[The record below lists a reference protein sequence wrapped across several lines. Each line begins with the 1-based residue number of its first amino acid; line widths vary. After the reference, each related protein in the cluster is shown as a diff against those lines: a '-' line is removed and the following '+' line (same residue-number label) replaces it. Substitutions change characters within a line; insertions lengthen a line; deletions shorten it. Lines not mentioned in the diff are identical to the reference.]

1 MSSIHPD
8 AHQIHE
14 RFLELSPWTRFDEWT
29 GIFIEVDH
37 ATTSATSSGF
47 HFTAQE
53 NKQLVCAFFGQGRNS
68 DYQLMI
74 LRGHDPCR
82 RYLQYRSGEW
92 IPEFGLDFA
101 TSDAI
106 QVGIIDDNIE
116 TDESCKPGQPPEPL
130 RMDEKRVLYEVLDAI
145 NTVVSLVDQEK
156 LPMLGE
162 TEDFCYHLWKV
173 GKGWRAEVTEFP
185 EEQFLKYDPIEIQ
198 DARLKRIKAAG
209 LLTDGVWEASS
220 FFLPATRFQG
230 DQEVFVQCAG
240 IAESAT
246 GLLGLV
252 TLEAH
257 ADPEHELAEA
267 LIGSIEKQKRIPLF
281 FIVKEEK
288 AAERLLPILSYLGI
302 HVRLRKRLREL
313 EHIRDQ
319 MIESFP
325 EDEEEDEDSSRE

>member
-1 MSSIHPD
+1 MSAIHPD
-8 AHQIHE
+8 ARKIHE

-29 GIFIEVDH
+29 GIFIEVDS
-37 ATTSATSSGF
+37 AASSATSSGF
-47 HFTAQE
+47 NFNPQE
-53 NKQLVCAFFGQGRNS
+53 NKQLVCAFFGEGRES
-68 DYQLMI
+68 DFKLLI

-101 TSDAI
+101 TTDAI
-106 QVGIIDDNIE
+106 QVAITEDNIDG
-116 TDESCKPGQPPEPL
+116 DESCKPGQPPEPL
-130 RMDEKRVLYEVLDAI
+130 RVDEKRILYEVLDAI
-145 NTVVSLVDQEK
+145 NVAVSLVDEEK

-162 TEDFCYHLWKV
+162 TEDYCYHLWKV
-173 GKGWRAEVTEFP
+173 GKSWKAEVAEFP
-185 EEQFLKYDPIEIQ
+185 DEQFRKYDPIQIQ
-198 DARLKRIKAAG
+198 EARLKRIQAAG

-240 IAESAT
+240 IAESPT

-257 ADPEHELAEA
+257 ADPEQELAEA
-267 LIGSIEKQKRIPLF
+267 LIGSIEKQKRIPQF

-288 AAERLLPILSYLGI
+288 AAERLLPILSFLGI

-313 EHIRDQ
+313 EHIREQ

-325 EDEEEDEDSSRE
+325 EDEEESSDR

>member
-1 MSSIHPD
+1 MNQSSTSPD
-8 AHQIHE
+8 QILE
-14 RFLELSPWTRFDEWT
+14 RFLELAPWTRFDEWT
-29 GIFIEVDH
+29 GIFIEVTDPSNSEE
-37 ATTSATSSGF
+37 TQT
-47 HFTAQE
+47 
-53 NKQLVCAFFGQGRNS
+53 VCAFFGEDQS
-68 DYQLMI
+68 SEFKLLI
-74 LRGHDPCR
+74 LRGHDPCY

-101 TSDAI
+101 TTDAI
-106 QVGIIDDNIE
+106 RIGISDDNIDS
-116 TDESCKPGQPPEPL
+116 DESCKPGQPAEPL
-130 RMDEKRVLYEVLDAI
+130 RMDEKKILYEVLDAI
-145 NTVVSLVDQEK
+145 NTAVMMVDEEK

-173 GKGWRAEVTEFP
+173 GKTWRAEVSEFP
-185 EEQFLKYDPIEIQ
+185 EEQFKKYDAIEIQ
-198 DARLKRIKAAG
+198 EARLKRIKAAG
-209 LLTDGVWEASS
+209 LLCDGVWEASS
-220 FFLPATRFQG
+220 FYLPATRFQG

-240 IAESAT
+240 IAESQT

-267 LIGSIEKQKRIPLF
+267 LIGSIEKQKRIPQF

-288 AAERLLPILSYLGI
+288 AAERLLPILNHLGI
-302 HVRLRKRLREL
+302 HIRLRKRLREL

-325 EDEEEDEDSSRE
+325 EDEESEE

>member
-1 MSSIHPD
+1 MSKNISSPD
-8 AHQIHE
+8 QIHE
-14 RFLELSPWTRFDEWT
+14 RFLELAPWTRFDEWT
-29 GIFIEVDH
+29 GIFIEMDDPKSPDH
-37 ATTSATSSGF
+37 K
-47 HFTAQE
+47 E
-53 NKQLVCAFFGQGRNS
+53 LLCAFFGEDQAS
-68 DYQLMI
+68 DFRLLI
-74 LRGHDPCR
+74 LRGNDPCR

-101 TSDAI
+101 TTDAI
-106 QVGIIDDNIE
+106 RIGITDENIDS
-116 TDESCKPGQPPEPL
+116 DESCKPGQPPEPL
-130 RMDEKRVLYEVLDAI
+130 RTDEKKMLYDVLDAI
-145 NTVVSLVDQEK
+145 NTTVALVDEEK

-173 GKGWRAEVTEFP
+173 GNSWRAEVSEFP
-185 EEQFLKYDPIEIQ
+185 EEQFRKYDAIEIQ
-198 DARLKRIKAAG
+198 EARLKRIKAAG

-240 IAESAT
+240 VAESAS

-281 FIVKEEK
+281 FVVKEEK

-313 EHIRDQ
+313 EHIREQ

-325 EDEEEDEDSSRE
+325 EEDEDSTDQ

>member
-1 MSSIHPD
+1 MSNLAPSPD
-8 AHQIHE
+8 KILE
-14 RFLELSPWTRFDEWT
+14 RFLELAPWTRFDEWT
-29 GIFIEVDH
+29 GIFVEVSDPSKPDE
-37 ATTSATSSGF
+37 TQT
-47 HFTAQE
+47 
-53 NKQLVCAFFGQGRNS
+53 VCAFFGEDQAS
-68 DYQLMI
+68 DFKLLI
-74 LRGHDPCR
+74 LRGHDPCY

-101 TSDAI
+101 TTDAI
-106 QVGIIDDNIE
+106 RVGITDENIE
-116 TDESCKPGQPPEPL
+116 VDESCKPGQPAEPL
-130 RMDEKRVLYEVLDAI
+130 RMDEKRTLYEVLDAI
-145 NTVVSLVDQEK
+145 NTAVALVDEEK
-156 LPMLGE
+156 LPILGE

-173 GKGWRAEVTEFP
+173 GKTWRAEVSEFP
-185 EEQFLKYDPIEIQ
+185 DEQFKKYDAIEIQ
-198 DARLKRIKAAG
+198 EARLKRIKAAG
-209 LLTDGVWEASS
+209 LLSDGVWEASS
-220 FFLPATRFQG
+220 FYLPATRFQG

-240 IAESAT
+240 IAEASN

-267 LIGSIEKQKRIPLF
+267 LIGSIEKQKRIPQF

-288 AAERLLPILSYLGI
+288 AAERLLPILTHLGI

-325 EDEEEDEDSSRE
+325 EEDDENEGSES

>member
-1 MSSIHPD
+1 MSKNISSPD
-8 AHQIHE
+8 QIHE
-14 RFLELSPWTRFDEWT
+14 RFLELAPWTRFDEWT
-29 GIFIEVDH
+29 GIFIEMDDPKSPDH
-37 ATTSATSSGF
+37 K
-47 HFTAQE
+47 E
-53 NKQLVCAFFGQGRNS
+53 LLCAFFGEDQGS
-68 DYQLMI
+68 DFRLLI
-74 LRGHDPCR
+74 LRGNDPCR

-101 TSDAI
+101 TTDAI
-106 QVGIIDDNIE
+106 RIGITDENIDS
-116 TDESCKPGQPPEPL
+116 DESCKPGQPPEPL
-130 RMDEKRVLYEVLDAI
+130 RTDEKKMLYDVLDAI
-145 NTVVSLVDQEK
+145 NTTVALVDEEK

-173 GKGWRAEVTEFP
+173 GNSWRAEVSEFP
-185 EEQFLKYDPIEIQ
+185 EEQFRKYDAIEIQ
-198 DARLKRIKAAG
+198 EARLKRIKAAG

-240 IAESAT
+240 VAESAS

-281 FIVKEEK
+281 FVVKEEK

-313 EHIRDQ
+313 EHIREQ

-325 EDEEEDEDSSRE
+325 EEDEDSTDQ

>member
-1 MSSIHPD
+1 MNPQSPAPD
-8 AHQIHE
+8 QIIE
-14 RFLELSPWTRFDEWT
+14 RFLELAPWTRFDEWT
-29 GIFIEVDH
+29 GIFIEVTDPSN
-37 ATTSATSSGF
+37 AEETQT
-47 HFTAQE
+47 
-53 NKQLVCAFFGQGRNS
+53 VCAFFGEDQAS
-68 DYQLMI
+68 DFKLLI
-74 LRGHDPCR
+74 LRGHDPCY

-101 TSDAI
+101 TTDAI
-106 QVGIIDDNIE
+106 KVGITEDDIDS
-116 TDESCKPGQPPEPL
+116 DESCKPGQPPEPL
-130 RMDEKRVLYEVLDAI
+130 RTDEKKILYEVLDAI
-145 NTVVSLVDQEK
+145 NTAVTMVDEEK

-173 GKGWRAEVTEFP
+173 SKSWRAEVSEFP
-185 EEQFLKYDPIEIQ
+185 DEQFKKYDAIEIQ
-198 DARLKRIKAAG
+198 EARLKRIQAAG
-209 LLTDGVWEASS
+209 LLRDGVWEASS
-220 FFLPATRFQG
+220 FYLPATRFQG

-240 IAESAT
+240 IAEPQA

-288 AAERLLPILSYLGI
+288 AAERLLPILSTLGI
-302 HVRLRKRLREL
+302 HIRLRKRLREL

-325 EDEEEDEDSSRE
+325 EEDNAD